1 MLSSHGI
8 RRSAPLL
15 VVPLVALF
23 VTAANLPLRAQD
35 DSAAQASTKKSPP
48 QIVIDDDGTYHLPAQ
63 AIPMS
68 KLMSKELKDS
78 LIYIDRTQRDPKYT
92 AKQPDGSTLL
102 LKPFRDRQDALFPL
116 NRKDTKIGGIHVIV
130 YTPKEGVSPN
140 NKSRVLIELHSAD
153 CWTDCGA
160 LGSQPVAFLGKI
172 EVVSV
177 DYLEPA
183 FPDGVVSVAS
193 VYSEL
198 LKSHKPANIG
208 IYGCSRGGELAARS
222 LAWFQRHN
230 LPRPAAVGML
240 CASAGGDRGDAIYVG
255 GELGNG
261 SIPHPA
267 PPGQAERD
275 LGKIDPNDP
284 MVNPVNFPEVLSK
297 FPPSL
302 LITGTR
308 SIDLSTGA
316 YTHEMEVKLGVE
328 SEFHVFEGGRHSFWY
343 DPAPPESRQVYDII
357 VKFFDRHLGVG
368 N

>member
-1 MLSSHGI
+1 MAWIDRTHRLTLPMAAS
-8 RRSAPLL
+8 LM
-15 VVPLVALF
+15 ALI
-23 VTAANLPLRAQD
+23 AAAASPGLWAQENSD
-35 DSAAQASTKKSPP
+35 ADTHAKKSPP

-78 LIYIDRTQRDPKYT
+78 LIYIDRMQRDPKYS

-116 NRKDTKIGGIHVIV
+116 HKEDTKVGGVHVIV
-130 YTPKEGVSPN
+130 YTPKDGVSAK
-140 NKSRVLIELHSAD
+140 NKNRVLIELHSAD
-153 CWTDCGA
+153 CWADCGA

-172 EVVSV
+172 QVVSV
-177 DYLEPA
+177 DYAEPA
-183 FPDGVVSVAS
+183 FPDGVGSVAS

-198 LKSHKPANIG
+198 LKTHKPMNIG
-208 IYGCSRGGELAARS
+208 LYGCSRGGELAARS
-222 LAWFQRHN
+222 LAWFQKHN

-261 SIPHPA
+261 SIPRPA
-267 PPGQAERD
+267 PPGQLERD
-275 LGKIDPNDP
+275 LGNIDPNDP

-343 DPAPPESRQVYDII
+343 DPAPPESQQVYDII
-357 VKFFDRHLGVG
+357 VKFFDRHLGVAK
-368 N
+368 

>member
-1 MLSSHGI
+1 MI
-8 RRSAPLL
+8 RSPRIQCFAFFT
-15 VVPLVALF
+15 LF
-23 VTAANLPLRAQD
+23 VAILATSPLRAQD
-35 DSAAQASTKKSPP
+35 DSSAPSPAKKSPS

-78 LIYIDRTQRDPKYT
+78 LIYIDRTQRDPKYS

-116 NRKDTKIGGIHVIV
+116 NKQDTKIGGVHVIV
-130 YTPKEGVSPN
+130 YTPKDGVSAKN
-140 NKSRVLIELHSAD
+140 RNRVLIELHSAD
-153 CWTDCGA
+153 CWVDCGA
-160 LGSQPVAFLGKI
+160 LGSQPVASVGKI
-172 EVVSV
+172 KVVSV
-177 DYLEPA
+177 DYAEPA
-183 FPDGVVSVAS
+183 FPDGVTSVAN

-198 LKSHKPANIG
+198 LKTYKPANVG
-208 IYGCSRGGELAARS
+208 LYGCSRGGELAARS
-222 LAWFQRHN
+222 LAWFQKHN

-240 CASAGGDRGDAIYVG
+240 CASAGGDRGDAVYVG

-261 SIPHPA
+261 TVPRPA

-275 LGKIDPNDP
+275 LGTIDPGDP

-308 SIDLSTGA
+308 SIDFSTGA
-316 YTHEMEVKLGVE
+316 YTHEALYRAGVE

-343 DPAPPESRQVYDII
+343 DPAPPESKQVYDII
-357 VKFFDRHLGVG
+357 VRFFDRHLGK
-368 N
+368 

>member
-1 MLSSHGI
+1 MPLGRGI
-8 RRSAPLL
+8 YRFALLLVAPLL
-15 VVPLVALF
+15 ASVAAA
-23 VTAANLPLRAQD
+23 TAFSLNAQD
-35 DSAAQASTKKSPP
+35 ASPAPAPGQKSPP

-68 KLMSKELKDS
+68 KLMSRELKES
-78 LIYIDRTQRDPKYT
+78 LLYIDRTQRDPKYT
-92 AKQPDGSTLL
+92 EKQADGSTLL
-102 LKPFRDRQDALFPL
+102 LKPFRDRQDAMFPL
-116 NRKDTKIGGIHVIV
+116 HKEDTKIGGIHVIV
-130 YTPKEGVSPN
+130 YAPKDGVSAK
-140 NKSRVLIELHSAD
+140 NKNRVLIELHSAD

-160 LGSQPVAFLGKI
+160 LGSQPVAYLGKI

-177 DYLEPA
+177 DYAEPA
-183 FPDGVVSVAS
+183 FPDGVSSVAS

-198 LKSHKPANIG
+198 LKTHKASNIG

-222 LAWFQRHN
+222 LAWFQKHN

-261 SIPHPA
+261 AIPRPA

-275 LGKIDPNDP
+275 LGNIDPNDP
-284 MVNPVNFPEVLSK
+284 MVAPVNFPEVLSK

-343 DPAPPESRQVYDII
+343 DPAPTESQQVYSII
-357 VKFFDRHLGVG
+357 VKFFDHHLGVAK
-368 N
+368 

>member
-1 MLSSHGI
+1 MI
-8 RRSAPLL
+8 RSPRIQCFAFFT
-15 VVPLVALF
+15 LF
-23 VTAANLPLRAQD
+23 AAILAISPLRAQD
-35 DSAAQASTKKSPP
+35 DPSAQSPAKKSPP

-78 LIYIDRTQRDPKYT
+78 LIYFDRTQRDPKYS

-116 NRKDTKIGGIHVIV
+116 NKQDTKIGGVHVIV
-130 YTPKEGVSPN
+130 YTPKDGVSAK
-140 NKSRVLIELHSAD
+140 NKNRVLIELHSAD
-153 CWTDCGA
+153 CWIDCGA
-160 LGSQPVAFLGKI
+160 LGSQPVASVGKI
-172 EVVSV
+172 KVVSV
-177 DYLEPA
+177 DYAEPA
-183 FPDGVVSVAS
+183 FPDGVGSVAS

-198 LKSHKPANIG
+198 LKTYKPANVG
-208 IYGCSRGGELAARS
+208 LYGCSRGGELAARS
-222 LAWFQRHN
+222 LAWFQKHN

-240 CASAGGDRGDAIYVG
+240 CASAGGDRGDAVYVG

-261 SIPHPA
+261 TVPRPA

-275 LGKIDPNDP
+275 LGNIDPGDP

-308 SIDLSTGA
+308 SIDFSTGA
-316 YTHEMEVKLGVE
+316 YTHEALYRVGVE

-343 DPAPPESRQVYDII
+343 DPAPPESKQVYDII
-357 VKFFDRHLGVG
+357 VRFFDRHLGK
-368 N
+368 

>member
-1 MLSSHGI
+1 MFIG
-8 RRSAPLL
+8 RRIYRYAIL
-15 VVPLVALF
+15 LVALLL
-23 VTAANLPLRAQD
+23 VSIATAPTVSVRAQD
-35 DSAAQASTKKSPP
+35 DSPAPSSGKKSPP
-48 QIVIDDDGTYHLPAQ
+48 QIVIDDDGTYHIPAQ
-63 AIPMS
+63 TIPMS
-68 KLMSKELKDS
+68 KLMSKELKES
-78 LIYIDRTQRDPKYT
+78 LIYIDRTQRDPKYS

-102 LKPFRDRQDALFPL
+102 LKPFRDRQDAMFPL
-116 NRKDTKIGGIHVIV
+116 HKEDTKIGGIHVIV
-130 YTPKEGVSPN
+130 YTPKDGVSAK
-140 NKSRVLIELHSAD
+140 NKNRVLIELHSAD
-153 CWTDCGA
+153 CWADCGA

-177 DYLEPA
+177 DYSEPA
-183 FPDGVVSVAS
+183 FPDGVGSVAS

-198 LKSHKPANIG
+198 LKTHKPMNIG

-261 SIPHPA
+261 SIPRPA

-275 LGKIDPNDP
+275 LGNIDPSDP

-343 DPAPPESRQVYDII
+343 DPAPPESQQVYDII

-368 N
+368 K